1 VSLGPPVT
9 HSADPHRPMPV
20 ERGEQLDRVSSAIAS
35 LRDEQRRLERLG
47 FETPLHRC
55 HHQRRYWE
63 FVGAVLSLDPGA
75 GR

>member
-1 VSLGPPVT
+1 MSFGPSLTG
-9 HSADPHRPMPV
+9 SADPLRDMPE
-20 ERGEQLDRVSSAIAS
+20 ERGEQLDRVASAIAS

-63 FVGAVLSLDPGA
+63 FVGAVLSLDAGA